1 MARAATSPNALQGG
15 FKESSP
21 PKGITMAKCA
31 LLQSA
36 EKIITAINKNCF
48 FLAHEE

>member
-21 PKGITMAKCA
+21 MKGFAAANYA
-31 LLQSA
+31 LLLFA
-36 EKIITAINKNCF
+36 EKIFPAYGKNRF
-48 FLAHEE
+48 FVACEE